1 MGSDPRQKADNSSE
15 NVSETDAPIEEGI
28 VIAVHPRRVT
38 IQAAAKTVDCD
49 VRRGL
54 LYGKRSQRN
63 LVAVGDRVRL
73 QITREDYGVLVD
85 VLPRRTR
92 ISRIGSLKP
101 IREHVIAANVDQ
113 LLSMQAVTNPN
124 FNARGLDR
132 FLVLG
137 EIGGV
142 SGAICLNKIDL
153 AEPDQCETILASYA
167 KTGYQTFLTSAAN
180 GEGIKEIAAY
190 LKSKTTIILGPSGA
204 GKSTLLNQLMPG
216 LDLRTQEISSSTGR
230 GVHTTTRV
238 DYLELPEGGIVI
250 DSPGLRSVQPYTI
263 PALLATAFPEMRNWV
278 NDCKFRDC
286 IHHTE
291 PGCMVRQRLDEGEI
305 DPARYESYLRMVK
318 GLKEDL
324 QDINTL
330 PGLDEAF

>member
-1 MGSDPRQKADNSSE
+1 M
-15 NVSETDAPIEEGI
+15 
-28 VIAVHPRRVT
+28 
-38 IQAAAKTVDCD
+38 KTTF
-49 VRRGL
+49 RFFGN
-54 LYGKRSQRN
+54 RSQRN

-73 QITREDYGVLVD
+73 QIIREDYGVLID

-113 LLSMQAVTNPN
+113 LLSMQAVANPN

-137 EIGGV
+137 EVGGV
-142 SGAICLNKIDL
+142 KGAICLNKIDL
-153 AEPDQCETILASYA
+153 AGADQREKILATYA

-180 GEGIKEIAAY
+180 GTGINEIAAY
-190 LKSKTTIILGPSGA
+190 LKNRTTIILGPSGA

-216 LDLRTQEISSSTGR
+216 LDLRTQEISTSTGR

-238 DYLELPEGGIVI
+238 DYLELPGGGVVI
-250 DSPGLRSVQPYTI
+250 DSPGLRSVQPYTM
-263 PALLATAFPEMRNWV
+263 PERLASAFPEMRDWV
-278 NDCKFRDC
+278 DECKFRDC

-324 QDINTL
+324 GDINSL
-330 PGLDEAF
+330 PGLEETS